1 MLDIFVCD
9 DEDAQRRTIV
19 QTIQNAVLIEE
30 LDMRLA
36 LDTGDPYALLE
47 KDQEQPEHRHL
58 FPGY

>member
-30 LDMRLA
+30 LICGSL
-36 LDTGDPYALLE
+36 
-47 KDQEQPEHRHL
+47 
-58 FPGY
+58 